1 MDQVH
6 EIEQVGQKQAPPNRI
21 TEQRLPMTY
30 TEFLESFDESTHAE
44 WANGEAIVFMP
55 PTIRHQDLVTF
66 LLALLAT
73 FVKAFD
79 LGKVLTAPCEMRL
92 ETTGTSREP
101 DILFVAKAN
110 RGRISDKR
118 IDGPADL
125 VIEII
130 SNESV
135 ARDRGDKFYEY
146 QANGVREYWIID
158 PRPDK
163 GRADFW
169 VLEEDGRY
177 RPIPIEPD
185 GIYHST
191 VLPNFKLDITGLLA
205 DELPDLLKAL
215 ADMVGVEVLLRAM
228 GHEK

>member
-6 EIEQVGQKQAPPNRI
+6 EIEQVEEKQAPSDKI

-66 LLALLAT
+66 LVALLAT

-79 LGKVLTAPCEMRL
+79 LGKVLAAPCEMRL

-101 DILFVAKAN
+101 DILFVAEAN
-110 RGRISDKR
+110 RGRISEKR

-158 PRPDK
+158 PRPTST
-163 GRADFW
+163 RADFW
-169 VLEEDGRY
+169 VLDEDGRY
-177 RPIPIEPD
+177 RPVPIEPD
-185 GIYHST
+185 GIYRST
-191 VLPNFKLDITGLLA
+191 ILPNFKLNVNSLLA
-205 DELPDLLKAL
+205 DELPDPLKAL
-215 ADMVGVEVLLRAM
+215 ADMVGIEPLLRVM
-228 GHEK
+228 GHDQ